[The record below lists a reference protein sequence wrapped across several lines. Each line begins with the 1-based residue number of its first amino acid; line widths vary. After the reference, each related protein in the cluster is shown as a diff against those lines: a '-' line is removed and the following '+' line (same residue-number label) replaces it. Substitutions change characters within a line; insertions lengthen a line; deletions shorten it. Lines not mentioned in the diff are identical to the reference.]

1 MFGLL
6 GLVGLVV
13 AGMVADAT
21 VNPGTEDD
29 DPEADPTEA
38 KGGEPA
44 DEAATADLL
53 ALTYADSNADGMP
66 ISDDIPDTPDD
77 DRVIHGTSGSDILN
91 GAGGNDLLTGGAGR
105 DALSG
110 GGGDD
115 RLLGGAGDDDIDG
128 GSGDDRLLGRLGA
141 DRLTGGA
148 GDDLLRG
155 GSGVDY
161 LAGGEGDDLLAGGAG
176 ADSVLGGDGDDVL
189 RGGLGD
195 DWLSGGAGADALT
208 GGKGADTLD
217 GGEGDDTL
225 DGGAGADYLNAGAG
239 NDVLRLS
246 SDTYATGDAGADRF
260 EMMAPG
266 SSLIADFNPEED
278 SLVVVYEPPADGGVP
293 DVTVQTDGKDA
304 LILMDGE
311 VLARVANGAGLTPA
325 DIQLRAA

>member
-21 VNPGTEDD
+21 VNAGAKDD
-29 DPEADPTEA
+29 DPETDTAEGNGSVA
-38 KGGEPA
+38 S
-44 DEAATADLL
+44 DEAATGDLL
-53 ALTYADSNADGMP
+53 ALTYADSDPDGMP
-66 ISDDIPDTPDD
+66 VSDDIPDTPDD
-77 DRVIHGTSGSDILN
+77 DRVIHGTPGSDILN
-91 GAGGNDLLTGGAGR
+91 GGGGNDLLKGGAGR
-105 DALSG
+105 DAISG

-115 RLLGGAGDDDIDG
+115 RLLGGSGDDDLDG
-128 GSGDDRLLGRLGA
+128 GTGNDSLQGRLGA

-155 GSGVDY
+155 GAGVDY

-176 ADSVLGGDGDDVL
+176 DDSLLGGAGNDVL
-189 RGGLGD
+189 RGGIGD
-195 DWLSGGAGADALT
+195 DWLAGGTGADSLT

-266 SSLIADFNPEED
+266 SSLIADYNAAED
-278 SLVVVYEPPADGGVP
+278 SLVVVYQPPADGGVP
-293 DVTVQTDGKDA
+293 DVTVQTDGADA
-304 LILMDGE
+304 LILMDGQL
-311 VLARVANGAGLTPA
+311 LARVTNGAGLTLA